1 MLLPETKE
9 RELRFK
15 LALRMGLP
23 IFFLTVILAIVG
35 LSDYFDQI
43 PLSFYVTALVL
54 LTVMVYFIFFLIY
67 AGFEERITDPV
78 SGMFSREYTV
88 ALLKK
93 ALKEGP
99 CTIMLV
105 SIDNLKDINER
116 YGVQNGDRVLQEFS
130 RWVGRFVQ
138 QKGVEKFPI
147 GHFKGGDFFI
157 ALPGLKQEYASL
169 LDLLCLKVEHFMVDD
184 IELQMSGAVVDSS
197 LSKDLDQLVDE
208 LFERQQLRRVD
219 REDGD
224 EEEEISPSELEGAV
238 VAAVTEKR
246 FSMMFQEVCEA
257 DERVMLEASIKLY
270 GQNGKLIHQKKYLPV
285 ISRLG
290 LARDYDLMLIE
301 RIIGFCREYAGRERL
316 ALPISPS
323 TLRNLHFFKTVQM
336 LLTEN
341 EAAKGRIVLIL
352 EEREY
357 YPQTRRFNE
366 MLQSYRRMG
375 IAVALDRLGKNTTT
389 MRYLRELD
397 VDIVRYDM
405 FFGKQLA
412 DRKVQALLRGLNL
425 SARELG
431 IKTWIRMIED
441 EESAKI
447 AASIGVDLLQGNQIG
462 TIAPLE
468 AFTERNP

>member
-35 LSDYFDQI
+35 LSDYFEQI

-78 SGMFSREYTV
+78 TGMFTREYTV

-99 CTIMLV
+99 YTVMLV
-105 SIDNLKDINER
+105 SVENLNDINER
-116 YGVQNGDRVLQEFS
+116 YGVQNGDRVLREFS
-130 RWVGRFVQ
+130 HWVGRFVQ

-157 ALPGLKQEYASL
+157 GLPGLKQEYASL
-169 LDLLCLKVEHFMVDD
+169 LDLLCLKVENFMVDD
-184 IELQMSGAVVDSS
+184 IELQMSGSVVDSS
-197 LSKDLDQLVDE
+197 LSTDLEQLIDE

-219 REDGD
+219 REEGD
-224 EEEEISPSELEGAV
+224 EEEISPSELESAV
-238 VAAVTEKR
+238 VTAVTEKR
-246 FSMMFQEVCEA
+246 FSMMFQEVREGG
-257 DERVMLEASIKLY
+257 ERVVLEASIKLY
-270 GQNGKLIHQKKYLPV
+270 GENGKLIHQKKYLPV

-290 LARDYDLMLIE
+290 LARDYDLMLVE
-301 RIIGFCREYAGRERL
+301 RVIGFCRAYTGRERL

-336 LLTEN
+336 LLAEN
-341 EAAKGRIVLIL
+341 AAAKGRIILIL

-375 IAVALDRLGKNTTT
+375 IGVALDRLGKNPTT

-397 VDIVRYDM
+397 VDMVRYDM
-405 FFGKQLA
+405 LFGKQLA

-425 SARELG
+425 TARDLG

-441 EESAKI
+441 AESARI
-447 AASIGVDLLQGNQIG
+447 AASVGVDLLQGNQIG
-462 TIAPLE
+462 TIASLE